1 MLLRTVEY
9 RRGGLSLLEVIVA
22 TAIFLM
28 SLIGIRQLVSAAS
41 DRALEVE
48 MRSQAARLC
57 RSKMAEVQSGVL
69 PMSSASDVFEEDP
82 DFSWSLDVEQGT
94 VDNLWVAT
102 VKVTRNQ
109 TLGNPIEVS
118 LSQMLIDP
126 SIAGSTADAPTIAG
140 TDTATG
146 NPSTSNTGTTGGA
159 GPTAPATSG
168 GAPAAKPTTPA
179 APAPKTNMPAA
190 PSGGTPPKT
199 TPAPTTPKATAPAAP
214 APVAPKAPATTPSA
228 PKTKGG

>member
-1 MLLRTVEY
+1 MLLRTGGY
-9 RRGGLSLLEVIVA
+9 RRRGISLLEVIVA
-22 TAIFLM
+22 TTVFLM
-28 SLIGIRQLVSAAS
+28 SLIGIRQLVSVAG

-69 PMSSASDVFEEDP
+69 PMSSASDTFEEDP

-109 TLGNPIEVS
+109 SIGNPIEVS

-126 SIAGSTADAPTIAG
+126 SIAGSTADAPVIAG

-146 NPSTSNTGTTGGA
+146 NPSSSSTTPMGGAAAAPMGGAAATAPKSNMPAGPTGGA
-159 GPTAPATSG
+159 AP
-168 GAPAAKPTTPA
+168 KPTTPA
-179 APAPKTNMPAA
+179 PKPAMP
-190 PSGGTPPKT
+190 
-199 TPAPTTPKATAPAAP
+199 APAAP
-214 APVAPKAPATTPSA
+214 KTAPAPAPAAPKAPATPTP
-228 PKTKGG
+228 TKGKAG